1 MRGALW
7 LAPSVA
13 LIAIQVV
20 EAQAGLGL
28 WISGAQ
34 AQGISNHRNGMGNLV
49 ERGATT
55 QIYPTI
61 PMANSARSPAPPPQ
75 GYVAI
80 KRSRTIVIRPRR

>member
-1 MRGALW
+1 
-7 LAPSVA
+7 VA

-28 WISGAQ
+28 RISGAQ
-34 AQGISNHRNGMGNLV
+34 AQGISNNRDGMGNLV
-49 ERGATT
+49 QRGATT
-55 QIYPTI
+55 RTYPAMPI
-61 PMANSARSPAPPPQ
+61 ANSAIAPAPPPH

>member
-1 MRGALW
+1 MRAGLW

-13 LIAIQVV
+13 LIAIQVLEV
-20 EAQAGLGL
+20 PAGPGL

-34 AQGISNHRNGMGNLV
+34 AQGISNNRNETGNLV

-55 QIYPTI
+55 RTYPTI
-61 PMANSARSPAPPPQ
+61 PMANSARAPAPPPQ

-80 KRSRTIVIRPRR
+80 RRSRTIVIRPRR

>member
-1 MRGALW
+1 MRASLW
-7 LAPSVA
+7 LAP

-34 AQGISNHRNGMGNLV
+34 AQGISNYRDGMGNLV

-55 QIYPTI
+55 RTYRTV
-61 PMANSARSPAPPPQ
+61 PMANSAIAPAPPPQ

-80 KRSRTIVIRPRR
+80 QRPHTIVIRPRR